1 MAQGSN
7 RGTQLFCLLFVV
19 IGLGAVGVGVSMM
32 IKGLRTEHWPVT
44 DGVIQSAA
52 MKSHEGS
59 KGGTT
64 YSAEVTYIYQ
74 VGGLSYAGSKISIGQ
89 MSSSS
94 EYARG
99 VLNRYPVGKKV
110 SAHYSPD
117 DPSE

>member
-44 DGVIQSAA
+44 DGVIQLAE
-52 MKSHEGS
+52 MKSHESHDSNHGS
-59 KGGTT
+59 MT
-64 YSAEVTYIYQ
+64 YSADVTYTYQ
-74 VGGLSYAGSKISIGQ
+74 IGGVNYTGSKISIGQ

-94 EYARG
+94 EYAQG
-99 VLNRYPVGKKV
+99 VLNR
-110 SAHYSPD
+110 
-117 DPSE
+117 